1 MKIDRILALAA
12 TLVLLAAGGW
22 FGFIIL
28 DSWQRV
34 RGENVV
40 RCKVQMN
47 SVLDALRSYQAAYN
61 SFPTGTQS
69 AIVQCLTGNNPQQIH
84 FLYVGTPLER
94 DGQFRD
100 PWETPYRITFES
112 TNRITIRSAGEN
124 RLFGDKDD
132 LELSEADGQ

>member
-40 RCKVQMN
+40 RCKVQMK
-47 SVLDALRSYQAAYN
+47 
-61 SFPTGTQS
+61 
-69 AIVQCLTGNNPQQIH
+69 IH